1 VSKEGTKDVWT
12 TGEVAG
18 AESVPDFFR
27 GKVFEGSEVANK
39 LGENSGAGG
48 SRKFSGNIDLP
59 DWDSSQNLGGSGS
72 GEGEGTVGTLDC
84 ARPFNRNGGG
94 DVGKAKVMEADGSY
108 DDIHDRI
115 DRTDLVK
122 MDFVDQFSVK
132 TGLGFGDA
140 VKDLEGSLFDGES
153 EVGVLE
159 EGTDLSPRATV
170 LVFMGVI
177 VRLRVMMGIVF
188 VRSFNKETGTGQA
201 TSERSLHFQDDFFR
215 EVKALDSVLEEG
227 EGHAKVE
234 EGGSKHVS
242 ADSGGTIEMEMGG
255 GHDRG

>member
-1 VSKEGTKDVWT
+1 
-12 TGEVAG
+12 
-18 AESVPDFFR
+18 
-27 GKVFEGSEVANK
+27 VANK

-59 DWDSSQNLGGSGS
+59 DWDSSQNLGGSRS
-72 GEGEGTVGTLDC
+72 GEGEGTVGTLDR
-84 ARPFNRNGGG
+84 ARPFNWNRGG
-94 DVGKAKVMEADGSY
+94 DVGKAKVMYADGSY

-140 VKDLEGSLFDGES
+140 VKDIEGSLFNGGS
-153 EVGVLE
+153 EVGGLE

-170 LVFMGVI
+170 FVLMGVI
-177 VRLRVMMGIVF
+177 VRVRVMMGIVF
-188 VRSFNKETGTGQA
+188 VRSFNKETCTGEA
-201 TSERSLHFQDDFFR
+201 TSERSLHFQDHFFR

-227 EGHAKVE
+227 EGHAEVE
-234 EGGSKHVS
+234 EGGGKHVS

-255 GHDRG
+255 GHDSG